1 MTTPLMDDR
10 APLERESEMYRE
22 NSEVATRARASSR
35 DKRALAAA
43 EGAIL
48 GIAIWVILL
57 TLGFPWILHLEGFV
71 GLVPCAVVGA
81 ILGWFGWRH
90 VTMGALIGLSL
101 ALIVIAYT
109 PIIEGPVKSLVR
121 NDPLPAHADAVMVL
135 SSGVNDDGTI
145 SHTAMD
151 QLIKGLELVNRG
163 IAPVLVV
170 TREAYIINGRLV
182 TSQRDQERIVSLT
195 RGGVAK
201 MISAGV
207 THSTHDEAMRALA
220 LMRAR
225 NWKRIVLVTSPLH
238 TRRACATFEKAG
250 VVVSCAPSN
259 TRAFAL
265 GALGSPMD
273 RVRAFNVWLYE
284 LAGTLRYRQL
294 GYI

>member
-1 MTTPLMDDR
+1 MEDR
-10 APLERESEMYRE
+10 APREREPEMYRE
-22 NSEVATRARASSR
+22 HSEVATRATASSR
-35 DKRALAAA
+35 EKRALSAA

-57 TLGFPWILHLEGFV
+57 TLGIPWVFHLEGFI
-71 GLVPCAVVGA
+71 GLLPCAVVGA
-81 ILGWFGWRH
+81 LLGWFGWRH
-90 VTMGALIGLSL
+90 VTMGALIGLTL
-101 ALIVIAYT
+101 ALVVIAFT
-109 PIIEGPVKSLVR
+109 PIIERPAKSLVR

-163 IAPVLVV
+163 VAPSLVV

-182 TSQRDQERIVSLT
+182 TSQRDQERIVSMT
-195 RGGVAK
+195 AGGVSQL
-201 MISAGV
+201 INAGV

-273 RVRAFNVWLYE
+273 RVTAFQVWLYE

-294 GYI
+294 GYL